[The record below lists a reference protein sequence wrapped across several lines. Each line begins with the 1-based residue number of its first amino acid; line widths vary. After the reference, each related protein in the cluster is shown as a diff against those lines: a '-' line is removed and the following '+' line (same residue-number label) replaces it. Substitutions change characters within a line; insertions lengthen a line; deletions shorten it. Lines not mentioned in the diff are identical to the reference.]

1 MKENTPVHKP
11 KIYIEVLD
19 GGSLPHRASVEAA
32 GYDLTASKPC
42 RIMPGSTGLITTG
55 IKIALPLGYEAQI
68 RPRSG
73 LALKTSLRIPNS
85 PGTID
90 SDYRDE
96 IKIIIHN
103 QFLFSSL
110 PDLLLQ
116 KPELLDYLQQ
126 QCRKSSYLAF
136 LSATSGKKQ
145 SHNLIQDFDI
155 WLEEDGLPFGTIR
168 INQGDRVAQMVI
180 SKSFSVEFELCDN
193 LGSVRSNRGGGF
205 GSTGEN

>member
-1 MKENTPVHKP
+1 MQKP
-11 KIYIEVLD
+11 RVYVEILS
-19 GGSLPHRASVEAA
+19 GGSLPRRASSEAA

-103 QFLFSSL
+103 QFIFSSL

-116 KPELLDYLQQ
+116 KPELADYLQQ
-126 QCRKSSYLAF
+126 KCRKISYLAF
-136 LSATSGKKQ
+136 LSATSGKQQ
-145 SHNLIQDFDI
+145 SHSLTQDFDI
-155 WLEEDGLPFGTIR
+155 WLEDDGLPFGTIR
-168 INQGDRVAQMVI
+168 INQGDRVAQMII
-180 SKSFSVEFELCDN
+180 SKSISVEFELSDN
-193 LGSVRSNRGGGF
+193 LSSVRSNRGGGF

>member
-1 MKENTPVHKP
+1 MKENTPVQKP
-11 KIYIEVLD
+11 RVYVEILS
-19 GGSLPHRASVEAA
+19 GGSLPRRASSEAA

-96 IKIIIHN
+96 IKI
-103 QFLFSSL
+103 
-110 PDLLLQ
+110 
-116 KPELLDYLQQ
+116 
-126 QCRKSSYLAF
+126 SYLAF
-136 LSATSGKKQ
+136 LSATSGKQQ
-145 SHNLIQDFDI
+145 SHSLTQDFDI
-155 WLEEDGLPFGTIR
+155 WLEDDGLPFGTIR
-168 INQGDRVAQMVI
+168 INQGDRVAQMII
-180 SKSFSVEFELCDN
+180 SKSISVEFELSDN
-193 LGSVRSNRGGGF
+193 LSSVRSNRGGGF